1 MHFSI
6 CKLPIAVAPRGAISA
21 AFRSLHSPLRLSLT
35 LSRAGPFLYH
45 QRMTDHE
52 PEDRNTPE
60 VQPLRVLIVDNERDH
75 AHVMAEALERVGYHC
90 TTATSG
96 PEGAQRIEES
106 YFDVVITD
114 LVMNEVDG
122 MEILRRAKAKLDLCE
137 VIMVTGHAT
146 VQKAVEA
153 MQQGAANFLEKPL
166 NIGRLRAVTEKAA
179 EAVRLKQKNLE
190 LRQRLDERFGYEGIV
205 YSSQKMKTVIERIK
219 RVAPTDATV
228 MIRGETGTGK
238 ELVAQAI
245 HHNSPRKNK
254 PFVAVN
260 TGAIAEHLVESELF
274 GHKKGAFTD
283 AISDRIGKF
292 EYANGGTLFL
302 DEVGDMPPP
311 TQIKLLRALEQREI
325 TRVGENSPIKVNVR
339 VVSATNRDLEVMVRE
354 GAFREDLYFR
364 LKVFALDIPPLRE
377 RKDDIIPLMD
387 HFRKDLAREHAKK
400 IRGFTTSV
408 SRKFLGYDWPGNIR
422 ELRNMVNSMVV
433 LDIDGV
439 LDDDDL
445 PSELMDVAEAA
456 PSVAADGSA
465 LVSGPPELI
474 GRTMDE
480 IERWAIE
487 QTLALHHDNREE
499 TAKTLG
505 IGARTLYRKLEKYRE
520 DDEKAT
526 QEGRV

>member
-1 MHFSI
+1 MSETQ
-6 CKLPIAVAPRGAISA
+6 PI
-21 AFRSLHSPLRLSLT
+21 
-35 LSRAGPFLYH
+35 
-45 QRMTDHE
+45 
-52 PEDRNTPE
+52 
-60 VQPLRVLIVDNERDH
+60 RVLIVDNERDH
-75 AHVMAEALERVGYHC
+75 AQVMAEALERVGYHC
-90 TTATSG
+90 TIATSG
-96 PEGAQRIEES
+96 PEGAKRIEEG
-106 YFDVVITD
+106 YFDIIITD
-114 LVMNEVDG
+114 LVMNEIDG

-137 VIMVTGHAT
+137 VIVVTGHAS
-146 VQKAVEA
+146 VPKAVEA

-205 YSSQKMKTVIERIK
+205 YSSAKMKNVIERIK

-325 TRVGENSPIKVNVR
+325 TRVGENTPIKVNVR
-339 VVSATNRDLEVMVRE
+339 VVSATNRDLEAMVKE
-354 GAFREDLYFR
+354 GTFREDLYFR

-377 RKDDIIPLMD
+377 RKEDIIPLMD
-387 HFRKDLAREHAKK
+387 HFRKDLAREHGKK

-408 SRKFLGYDWPGNIR
+408 SRKFLGYDWPGNVR

-439 LDDDDL
+439 LDVDDL
-445 PSELMDVAEAA
+445 PPELMDVAEAT
-456 PSVAADGSA
+456 PPAAAHTAG
-465 LVSGPPELI
+465 LIGPPELI

-487 QTLALHHDNREE
+487 QTLALHHGNREE

-520 DDEKAT
+520 DDEKAA
-526 QEGRV
+526 QSGRV